1 MSIQFDEKIPIY
13 LQIIDFIKKDIV
25 TERLKGGE
33 KLPSV
38 REFAEQLKVNPNTVQ
53 RVYQEMEREG
63 ITSTIRGTG
72 TFVKDDQKMIER
84 IKWDMAKELM
94 NSFVEGM
101 KGIGLTPEQIKSYII
116 EFIDREEK

>member
-1 MSIQFDEKIPIY
+1 LSIQFDEKIPIY